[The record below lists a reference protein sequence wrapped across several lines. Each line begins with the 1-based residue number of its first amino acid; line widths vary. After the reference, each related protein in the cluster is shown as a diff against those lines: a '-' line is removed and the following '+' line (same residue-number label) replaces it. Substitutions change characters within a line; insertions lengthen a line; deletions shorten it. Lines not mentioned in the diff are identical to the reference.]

1 MWPALMAAIRTN
13 APYVVFPFACIVGV
27 IGYTIE
33 GRVSDKYTPWQES
46 VIKRREKRQLEEQT
60 ENGAGSSLENP
71 VDFVPKNV
79 FQKNQSPNLSKLS

>member
-1 MWPALMAAIRTN
+1 MWPALMVAMRTY

-60 ENGAGSSLENP
+60 ETGSSLENP
-71 VDFVPKNV
+71 AEFVPKNV

>member
-33 GRVSDKYTPWQES
+33 GKVSDKYTPWQES
-46 VIKRREKRQLEEQT
+46 VVKRREKRQLEEQ
-60 ENGAGSSLENP
+60 EARGSLENP
-71 VDFVPKNV
+71 EFVPENI
-79 FQKNQSPNLSKLS
+79 FQKNQSPQLKPS